1 MLYYTNIS
9 TVTAKKR
16 GDKMK
21 TILESEYKREFD
33 MLLSLLSDNKTIEYR
48 LLQEL
53 REIKDLQ
60 FIEKRMIN
68 FESAM
73 ETIASIRDRDA

>member
-1 MLYYTNIS
+1 
-9 TVTAKKR
+9 
-16 GDKMK
+16 MK
-21 TILESEYKREFD
+21 TILESECKREFD
-33 MLLSLLSDNKTIEYR
+33 MLLSLLSDNKAIEYR

-68 FESAM
+68 FESVM
-73 ETIASIRDRDA
+73 ETIASIRDRDS